1 MISCFINTSPK
12 EKFMLT
18 FCSTHNSSIFVFY
31 KVTQG
36 DSEASE
42 VIMSI
47 NDKVNTEALTPEQE
61 KLKEQ
66 QMDETEGLE
75 GRQLS
80 EKRDM
85 NSNLD
90 EEMAT
95 EELAVDTQIQQQKRL
110 VCTIKFQIFWT
121 PTNLTLTL

>member
-1 MISCFINTSPK
+1 
-12 EKFMLT
+12 MLT
-18 FCSTHNSSIFVFY
+18 FCSTDNSSIFVFY

-47 NDKVNTEALTPEQE
+47 NDKVNTQALTPEQE

-110 VCTIKFQIFWT
+110 VCTIKFQNFWT
-121 PTNLTLTL
+121 PTNFT